1 MMRSVE
7 KAASLLVLLALAAC
21 GERGA
26 EYTGYVEADYALI
39 AAPQAGWLTNVAVDR
54 GAAVKPGDALFT
66 LDTDREAAQT
76 AEAAERA
83 ASAAATARDLAR
95 GARPA
100 DLAPLEAQ
108 RINAQAQADLARAE
122 EARWRPLVEKGF
134 ASQAKLD
141 TVIAQRRS
149 ADAQVAQIDKSIAAA
164 KLAARTD
171 QLAAARANSA
181 AAGAALTQAQWVKD
195 QRQVESRIS
204 ASVEDRLREPGEYVT
219 AGAPVLSLLPEGR
232 VFVRFFAPVEDAARI
247 KAGDVIDI
255 SCSGC
260 AKGLQ
265 GRVRFVSRESEF
277 TPPVIFSESAHQRL
291 VFMIEAEPLNGAD
304 LRPGVPVQVR
314 LAAKP
319 KSA

>member
-1 MMRSVE
+1 MIRSVQGL
-7 KAASLLVLLALAAC
+7 AAILALFAATAC
-21 GERGA
+21 SDRGA
-26 EYTGYVEADYALI
+26 EYTGYVEADYALV

-54 GAAVKPGDALFT
+54 GAAVKPGDALFS
-66 LDTDREAAQT
+66 LDTDRETAQT

-95 GARPA
+95 GARAA

-108 RINAQAQADLARAE
+108 RVNAQALADLARAE
-122 EARWRPLVEKGF
+122 EARWRPLLEKGF

-149 ADAQVAQIDKSIAAA
+149 ADAQLAQIDKSIAAA

-181 AAGAALTQAQWVKD
+181 AAGAALTQAQWVKE
-195 QRQVESRIS
+195 QRQVDSRIK
-204 ASVEDRLREPGEYVT
+204 ATVEDRLREPGEYVA
-219 AGAPVLSLLPEGR
+219 AGAPILSLLPEGR
-232 VFVRFFAPVEDAARI
+232 IFVRFFAPVEDAATI

-260 AKGLQ
+260 ANGLQ
-265 GRVRFVSRESEF
+265 GRIRFVSRESEF
-277 TPPVIFSESAHQRL
+277 TPPVIFSEKAHQRL
-291 VFMIEAEPLNGAD
+291 VFMIEAEPLNGAA
-304 LRPGVPVQVR
+304 LRPGAPVQVR
-314 LAAKP
+314 LAVKP